1 MKNVV
6 IACGGTGGHLT
17 PGIAL
22 AQSLEEKGCKA
33 WLFISRKSV
42 DSRLSSKYPKLN
54 FVAMPGAPLIR
65 TPIGL
70 FLFLKGFISSY
81 LQSKRFYKK
90 VSADAMIGF
99 GGFTSLG
106 PAVAARLQKIPIFI
120 HEANRAVGK
129 AVRMIAK
136 NSDRVYLPEG
146 MVLEGLSSEVV
157 KNVGYPL
164 RKEFRRIPRERARK
178 HLGIPNSDRL
188 LVVLGGSQGAA
199 SLNKWVK
206 KNLSDLAGE
215 GIATLCITGM
225 GKDSSGVV
233 QLDGPADEI
242 ITSRFIAFT
251 DEMNVLLSAADLV
264 VSRAGAGAIAEIVRC
279 RVPSILIPYP
289 FAADNHQ
296 LHNARFLEV
305 KGGGLVCKDEDLTE
319 KLFKEVQEMMFNE
332 ELRAILRRNLFAMD
346 GGDVGSRI
354 VDDMKQLVTE
364 REMSLDT
371 HGRNLAVYA

>member
-1 MKNVV
+1 MKNVI

-42 DSRLSSKYPKLN
+42 DSRLSSKYPTLN

-65 TPIGL
+65 TPLGVIR
-70 FLFLKGFISSY
+70 FLKGFISSY

-90 VSADAMIGF
+90 VQAEAMVGF

-106 PAVAARLQKIPIFI
+106 PAVAARFQKIPIFI
-120 HEANRAVGK
+120 HEANRVVGK

-136 NSDRVYLPEG
+136 NSDRLYLPEG
-146 MVLEGLSSEVV
+146 LVVEGLSQKVV

-178 HLGIPNSDRL
+178 HLGIPNIDRL

-199 SLNKWVK
+199 SLNNWVK
-206 KNLSDLAGE
+206 TNLSELAKE
-215 GIATLCITGM
+215 GISTLCITGM

-233 QLDGPADEI
+233 QLDGPGGEI

-251 DEMNVLLSAADLV
+251 DEMNVILSAADLV

-279 RVPSILIPYP
+279 RVPSILVPYP
-289 FAADNHQ
+289 YAADNHQ
-296 LHNARFLEV
+296 YHNARFLEE
-305 KGGGLVCKDEDLTE
+305 KGGGLVCPDKELME

-346 GGDVGSRI
+346 RGDVGVWL
-354 VDDMKQLVTE
+354 VDDMKQLVSE
-364 REMSLDT
+364 IKISQNAQEEGLE
-371 HGRNLAVYA
+371 VYA

>member
-22 AQSLEEKGCKA
+22 AQSLEEKGCNS

-70 FLFLKGFISSY
+70 FLFLRGFMSSY
-81 LQSKRFYKK
+81 LRSKRFYKK
-90 VSADAMIGF
+90 VNADAMIGF
-99 GGFTSLG
+99 GGFSSLG
-106 PAVAARLQKIPIFI
+106 PALAARLQKIPIFI

-146 MVLEGLSSEVV
+146 MVLEGLSTEVV

-178 HLGIPNSDRL
+178 HLGILNSDRL

-199 SLNKWVK
+199 SLNRWVK

-242 ITSRFIAFT
+242 ITSRFITFT

-319 KLFKEVQEMMFNE
+319 NLFKEVREMMFNE

-346 GGDVGSRI
+346 RDNSGSRI
-354 VDDMKQLVTE
+354 VDDMMQLVSE
-364 REMSLDT
+364 RKMSLDT
-371 HGRNLAVYA
+371 QGRNLAVYA